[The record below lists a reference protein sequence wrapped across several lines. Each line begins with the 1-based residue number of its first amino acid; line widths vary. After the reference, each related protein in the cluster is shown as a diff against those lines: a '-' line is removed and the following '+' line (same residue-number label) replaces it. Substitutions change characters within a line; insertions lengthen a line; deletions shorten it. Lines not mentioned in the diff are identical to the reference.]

1 MKSKNRQCIGN
12 KRTEVCPASN
22 RIKASPRS
30 IHFCPIQYAGK
41 SPPGDHAFQG
51 AAHLN
56 RVTCNKHTIN
66 SKEDFYLI
74 NKSIF

>member
-22 RIKASPRS
+22 QIKALPQRIS
-30 IHFCPIQYAGK
+30 FCPIQYAGK
-41 SPPGDHAFQG
+41 SPPGDHPFQG
-51 AAHLN
+51 AACLTPD
-56 RVTCNKHTIN
+56 TCKKHAIN
-66 SKEDFYLI
+66 TKANFYLI